1 MHPPAAASS
10 PSPLTPCRTA
20 VDADADED
28 ADEDDWSPIRGS
40 ESPPH
45 LKWKERVADAKGLN
59 AEDSVSNLFPHDK
72 RCSCILFGNL
82 AVVL

>member
-1 MHPPAAASS
+1 MHPRAAASS
-10 PSPLTPCRTA
+10 PSPLTPRTA

-28 ADEDDWSPIRGS
+28 ADDDDWSPIRGS

-59 AEDSVSNLFPHDK
+59 AEDPVSNLFSHDK
-72 RCSCILFGNL
+72 TCSRILFGNV
-82 AVVL
+82 AVIL